1 MDILS
6 KLAETEAD
14 YYQRDRRERGL
25 YDAISRLKETENNNS
40 KIKELYQDNHAKHKE
55 HLELLEKK
63 YINTERSKLELN
75 KEYYKMTQTHTQQT
89 LENDIQIANLN
100 AALQKKENQRYKL
113 LVDSRE
119 KDLEI
124 TAQDLK
130 IKYLE
135 DQIKQA
141 EEKLSQMKK

>member
-1 MDILS
+1 M
-6 KLAETEAD
+6 K
-14 YYQRDRRERGL
+14 
-25 YDAISRLKETENNNS
+25 
-40 KIKELYQDNHAKHKE
+40 
-55 HLELLEKK
+55 
-63 YINTERSKLELN
+63 
-75 KEYYKMTQTHTQQT
+75 
-89 LENDIQIANLN
+89 IANLN